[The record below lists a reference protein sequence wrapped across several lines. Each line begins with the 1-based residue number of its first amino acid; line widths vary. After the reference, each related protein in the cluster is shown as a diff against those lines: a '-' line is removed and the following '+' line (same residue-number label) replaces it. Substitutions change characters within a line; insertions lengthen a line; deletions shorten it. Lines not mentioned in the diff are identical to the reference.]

1 MSAGVQ
7 DPSQPKKKKVQ
18 GKLKEKP
25 LLPLFYFVYI
35 FIFYKDDDDEE

>member
-7 DPSQPKKKKVQ
+7 DPSQPKKKVQ

-25 LLPLFYFVYI
+25 LLSLFDFVYI
-35 FIFYKDDDDEE
+35 SIFYRDDDDEE